1 MSHTS
6 PVGLCLLPTSF
17 ELVRHRSRPQTPSI
31 PRDWTTPHTRRHFRL
46 DKRSAPVRPGAT
58 VDRMEA
64 MDLNIHTMW
73 GRTIRMSVEGDY
85 CLGRI
90 RWLLAASEGM
100 PVDLLRFARKNQI
113 LADCCSVTEL
123 GHPPI
128 AFLHVMMTIYVCFST
143 GKTFQL
149 DVWDGDTIANV
160 KDKIQDHENILAKNV
175 EITFAGRWLQNQ
187 RTLSYYWIRQ
197 GATLHCSINIDIE
210 VQSPQGHFYTITIAT
225 NETIGNL
232 LQRIEASEE
241 GIPANE
247 QRVQILH
254 APWRR

>member
-1 MSHTS
+1 
-6 PVGLCLLPTSF
+6 
-17 ELVRHRSRPQTPSI
+17 
-31 PRDWTTPHTRRHFRL
+31 
-46 DKRSAPVRPGAT
+46 
-58 VDRMEA
+58 
-64 MDLNIHTMW
+64 MDAAEVTIHTMW
-73 GRTIRMSVEGDY
+73 GRTIRITVEDQH

-90 RWLLAASEGM
+90 KWLLAASEGM
-100 PVDLLRFARKNQI
+100 PVDLIRLARKNHI
-113 LADCCSVTEL
+113 FADCCTVSEL
-123 GHPPI
+123 GDPPI
-128 AFLHVMMTIYVCFST
+128 AFLHVKMSIYVCFST
-143 GKTFQL
+143 GRTTLL

-160 KDKIQDHENILAKNV
+160 KDKIQEHENILAKNV
-175 EITFAGRWLQNQ
+175 EITFAGQWLQNQ

-210 VQSPQGHFYTITIAT
+210 VQSPRGQFYIVSVST

-247 QRVQILH
+247 QRIQVLR